1 MKSVMML
8 SILGATHAFAP
19 GKLPECLTSL
29 SQAKLAVNRPSH
41 ARRNIA
47 SSPLTSHAY
56 PSLILSLRMSDDSTG
71 MWSQN
76 LRPFEPYLCCMDGS
90 LWTHSEFRVYRD
102 VDMFGW
108 MSPQIKRCRSC
119 CRNVLSCS
127 RRRKNF

>member
-1 MKSVMML
+1 MKRVMML
-8 SILGATHAFAP
+8 SIVGATHAFAP

-71 MWSQN
+71 MWSQD
-76 LRPFEPYLCCMDGS
+76 LRPCVPYVCSMNGS
-90 LWTHSEFRVYRD
+90 LWSHSELRMNRD

-108 MSPQIKRCRSC
+108 MSTQIKRCRSC
-119 CRNVLSCS
+119 CRNALSCS
-127 RRRKNF
+127 RRRKSF

>member
-19 GKLPECLTSL
+19 GKLPECL
-29 SQAKLAVNRPSH
+29 SQSKLAVNRPSH

-71 MWSQN
+71 MWSQK
-76 LRPFEPYLCCMDGS
+76 LRPLEPYL
-90 LWTHSEFRVYRD
+90 FD
-102 VDMFGW
+102 VAYMGPSGLIVIFACTV
-108 MSPQIKRCRSC
+108 MLTCLA
-119 CRNVLSCS
+119 V
-127 RRRKNF
+127 